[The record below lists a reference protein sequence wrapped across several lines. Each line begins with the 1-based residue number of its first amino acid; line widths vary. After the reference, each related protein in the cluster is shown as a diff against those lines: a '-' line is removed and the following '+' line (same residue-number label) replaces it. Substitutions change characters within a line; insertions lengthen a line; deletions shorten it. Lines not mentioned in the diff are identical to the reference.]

1 MGNHQLGS
9 GLSKMTFRLLLV
21 FMIFLAYASSS
32 AQWSRPNRPIRP
44 TPPSQVPRLTPEDNW
59 TGEGPAWHL
68 DHLEEDEFAAAWEP
82 DYIPPLMSPT
92 IPVHYNCVLRLL
104 NWEPYLDA

>member
-1 MGNHQLGS
+1 
-9 GLSKMTFRLLLV
+9 MTFRLLLV

-32 AQWSRPNRPIRP
+32 AQWSRPIRPIRPVRP

-68 DHLEEDEFAAAWEP
+68 DHLEEDEFVAGWEP
-82 DYIPPLMSPT
+82 DYVPPTPIKTTSTGLSCRQGGQCFGT
-92 IPVHYNCVLRLL
+92 GAHA
-104 NWEPYLDA
+104 DHF